1 MIVAATLTVLGL
13 LIGIGIV
20 QQYGL
25 RLSGVLVV
33 PLFAVYALYDFTAIP
48 AFALGTVAAYG
59 GLVVLQRRTFLFGR
73 QLLLA
78 SMGISMAVPL
88 GVFGGLTLIGA
99 PGLTLSDVTFV
110 GSILPGVA
118 AYNYHQLESDRR
130 REDVLLSAATLLGLT
145 GLGVALVNLLL
156 APHLGSL
163 TPPVLYSQGSDIA
176 AVQGAT
182 VPDSSAPLEAPSAL
196 ILAAIV
202 AGMVVSEGAYL
213 RWGIRLNGI
222 IALPLLAL
230 FTLRSAAVLPLYVAG
245 LAAVYGLITLIH
257 RWSLL
262 YGRVLLASGLVIAMI
277 GSIPVAT
284 LAPVTSGRH
293 LFFTA
298 ILVGIGAYNL
308 HRMPPE
314 HRSTSIA
321 LSAGAF
327 VVFLGGLGLLIGPLP
342 AALVADPGVVE
353 AAAAL
358 VATVVV
364 IAAAATALRLERLRP
379 SAAERRRIASHDH
392 TDS

>member
-33 PLFAVYALYDFTAIP
+33 PLFAVYALYDFVAIP
-48 AFALGTVAAYG
+48 AFALGIVAAYG
-59 GLVVLQRRTFLFGR
+59 GLMVLQRRTFLFGR

-88 GVFGGLTLIGA
+88 GVFGGLTLAGV
-99 PGLTLSDVTFV
+99 PGLTLSEFTFI

-130 REDVLLSAATLLGLT
+130 RDDVLLSAATLLGLT
-145 GLGVALVNLLL
+145 GLGVALVNLPL
-156 APHLGSL
+156 APYLGTI
-163 TPPVLYSQGSDIA
+163 TPPVLYGEGSDIA
-176 AVQGAT
+176 AVQDAT
-182 VPDSSAPLEAPSAL
+182 ISDGETPLEAPLPL
-196 ILAAIV
+196 ILAAIFV
-202 AGMVVSEGAYL
+202 GMVVSEGAYL

-230 FTLRSAAVLPLYVAG
+230 FTLRSAAVLPLYLVA
-245 LAAVYGLITLIH
+245 LAVVYGLITLLH

-262 YGRVLLASGLVIAMI
+262 YGRVLLASGLVIAI
-277 GSIPVAT
+277 LVSVPVAM
-284 LAPVTSGRH
+284 LAPVTSGIH

-298 ILVGIGAYNL
+298 ILSGIGAYNF
-308 HRMPPE
+308 HRMPPK
-314 HRSTSIA
+314 HRSTSFV

-327 VVFLGGLGLLIGPLP
+327 VAFLGGLQLLIDPSP
-342 AALVADPGVVE
+342 AALVSDPNIILI
-353 AAAAL
+353 AT
-358 VATVVV
+358 VAIVVV
-364 IAAAATALRLERLRP
+364 IVAAVTAVRLERLRP
-379 SAAERRRIASHDH
+379 SAAERRRIASHDR
-392 TDS
+392 TDT

>member
-20 QQYGL
+20 QRYGL

-48 AFALGTVAAYG
+48 AFALGIIAAYG
-59 GLVVLQRRTFLFGR
+59 GLVILQRRTFLFGR

-88 GVFGGLTLIGA
+88 GVFGGLTLLGV

-130 REDVLLSAATLLGLT
+130 RDDVLLSAATLLGLT
-145 GLGVALVNLLL
+145 GLGVALVNLPL
-156 APHLGSL
+156 APYLGSL
-163 TPPVLYSQGSDIA
+163 TPPVLYGEGSDIA
-176 AVQGAT
+176 AIQGVSFSDA
-182 VPDSSAPLEAPSAL
+182 SSPLTAPPAV

-230 FTLRSAAVLPLYVAG
+230 FTLRSVAVFPLYVAG
-245 LAAVYGLITLIH
+245 LAAVYGLITLLH
-257 RWSLL
+257 RWTLL
-262 YGRVLLASGLVIAMI
+262 YGRVLLASGLVIAMV
-277 GSIPVAT
+277 GSVPVAMV
-284 LAPVTSGRH
+284 APVTSGRH
-293 LFFTA
+293 LFFAA
-298 ILVGIGAYNL
+298 ILIGIGAYNL

-327 VVFLGGLGLLIGPLP
+327 VGFLGVLGWVVGPLP
-342 AALVADPGVVE
+342 EAIVADPDVLE
-353 AAAAL
+353 AGAVL

-364 IAAAATALRLERLRP
+364 IVAAGTALRLERLRP